1 MGRPYAS
8 DEVFETIGFCT
19 FMFFIKRERERENNR
34 YFYQEKLLVICDRT
48 RLDSGTTG
56 KNTKTKQ
63 QNE

>member
-34 YFYQEKLLVICDRT
+34 DFYQEKLLVICDRT

-56 KNTKTKQ
+56 KKHKNKTA
-63 QNE
+63 E